1 MRKFN
6 KFISD
11 SNLIDPPLSNAK
23 YTWSNLKAQ
32 PILSRI
38 DRFLYTAD
46 WENLFTAHYSKT
58 LSRVTSDHFPI
69 VLESSTISWGPLPFK
84 LINVHLKEPWFKNNI
99 RNWWN
104 NLRHE
109 GHPGF
114 SFMKKLKNLSV
125 IIRDEQKKNNR
136 HNDEK
141 KRAWVKEVDNI
152 DRLEAEGNLFE
163 ELSLRRTKR
172 KADILLSDF
181 KAQIW
186 YQKSKRLWNTE
197 GDENT
202 SFFHKICSARQRRSI
217 ISNINSDDGVPCT
230 TNENIAKTFL
240 DHFEGIYNGGG
251 VENPWLIENLSWS
264 PISTSQAQNLC
275 SSFSEEE
282 IHSALTAFSNNKSPG
297 PDGFTMEFFKAAWFV
312 LKDDIFNIFRD
323 FHTNCIINKAVNIT
337 NIALIAKKEKC
348 AEPADYRP
356 ISLTTSIYKL
366 IAKVIA
372 ERLKETLPSTV
383 AENQMAFVKGRQII
397 DAILVANEAID
408 YWRVKKIQGFGYPI
422 KWRRWIKA
430 CISSVQYSII
440 INGRPREDDEHSL
453 QNLKNIINLFQ
464 LASGLNINLNKSTI
478 SPINIDAARTDQ
490 IASQWGITTKF
501 FPINYL
507 GVPLGGKPTTKA
519 FWKNIDE
526 KISKKLAS
534 WKYSMLSKGGKITLI
549 KSTLASLPTYQL
561 SIFKAPVSTYKS
573 IEKSWRNFF
582 WKNLSETHKLHLVSW
597 KIKNGRNFSFW
608 HSHWHQN
615 SPLSLHYPRLFA
627 LSTNQDNSIKDMWNT
642 TLMDWDLKPRR
653 QLRDWEHPLW
663 AELKNSLNA
672 SFCENGRD
680 SPTWILNSDGFY
692 SVASVKK
699 ALLQPDQGILA
710 LQNQN
715 TFKNLWKSSIP
726 KKCKFFIWT
735 LLYDSVNTADQ
746 LTKRMP
752 NLCSRPSWC
761 VMCKRN
767 EEDRIHLFIL
777 CPIAKSIW
785 NLISSHLKSNVNCLS
800 PKDLCI
806 TMCSWKQKTKKN
818 IILFNTYA
826 SALWNIWLERNA
838 RIFNGKEKTVADL
851 WEDIKALA
859 GLWTSRFLLFTN
871 YQATSI
877 ALNLNAFT

>member
-1 MRKFN
+1 
-6 KFISD
+6 
-11 SNLIDPPLSNAK
+11 
-23 YTWSNLKAQ
+23 
-32 PILSRI
+32 
-38 DRFLYTAD
+38 
-46 WENLFTAHYSKT
+46 
-58 LSRVTSDHFPI
+58 
-69 VLESSTISWGPLPFK
+69 
-84 LINVHLKEPWFKNNI
+84 
-99 RNWWN
+99 
-104 NLRHE
+104 
-109 GHPGF
+109 
-114 SFMKKLKNLSV
+114 MKKLKNLSV

-136 HNDEK
+136 HNDEE

-152 DRLEAEGNLFE
+152 DRLEAEGNLSG

-172 KADILLSDF
+172 KTDILLSDF

-251 VENPWLIENLSWS
+251 VENPWLIENLNWS

-282 IHSALTAFSNNKSPG
+282 IHSALTAFSNNKSPS

-372 ERLKETLPSTV
+372 ERLKETLPST
-383 AENQMAFVKGRQII
+383 AFDK
-397 DAILVANEAID
+397 LN
-408 YWRVKKIQGFGYPI
+408 
-422 KWRRWIKA
+422 WRRWIKA

-440 INGRPREDDEHSL
+440 INGRPRDDILLFVEDDEHSL

-507 GVPLGGKPTTKA
+507 GVPLGEANP
-519 FWKNIDE
+519 
-526 KISKKLAS
+526 
-534 WKYSMLSKGGKITLI
+534 KGTSHVFAITAAAAPLGFPSAKEWI
-549 KSTLASLPTYQL
+549 G
-561 SIFKAPVSTYKS
+561 FK
-573 IEKSWRNFF
+573 
-582 WKNLSETHKLHLVSW
+582 
-597 KIKNGRNFSFW
+597 G
-608 HSHWHQN
+608 
-615 SPLSLHYPRLFA
+615 
-627 LSTNQDNSIKDMWNT
+627 
-642 TLMDWDLKPRR
+642 
-653 QLRDWEHPLW
+653 
-663 AELKNSLNA
+663 

-699 ALLQPDQGILA
+699 ALLQPDQGMKRTESTSLSFA
-710 LQNQN
+710 PLQ
-715 TFKNLWKSSIP
+715 S
-726 KKCKFFIWT
+726 
-735 LLYDSVNTADQ
+735 
-746 LTKRMP
+746 
-752 NLCSRPSWC
+752 PSG
-761 VMCKRN
+761 
-767 EEDRIHLFIL
+767 
-777 CPIAKSIW
+777 
-785 NLISSHLKSNVNCLS
+785 
-800 PKDLCI
+800 
-806 TMCSWKQKTKKN
+806 T
-818 IILFNTYA
+818 
-826 SALWNIWLERNA
+826 
-838 RIFNGKEKTVADL
+838 
-851 WEDIKALA
+851 
-859 GLWTSRFLLFTN
+859 
-871 YQATSI
+871 
-877 ALNLNAFT
+877 